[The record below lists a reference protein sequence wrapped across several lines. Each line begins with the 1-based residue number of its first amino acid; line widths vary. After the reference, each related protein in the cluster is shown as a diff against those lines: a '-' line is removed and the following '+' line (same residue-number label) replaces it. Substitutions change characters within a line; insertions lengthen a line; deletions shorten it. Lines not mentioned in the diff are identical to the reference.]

1 MRKHTSMTVHTSE
14 EAIMES
20 IEEAEEEALE
30 HLGKAIHKLQ
40 DADRPEKAS
49 SVEEAWKEVKYE

>member
-1 MRKHTSMTVHTSE
+1 MTVHTSE

-49 SVEEAWKEVKYE
+49 RVEEACEEVKYE